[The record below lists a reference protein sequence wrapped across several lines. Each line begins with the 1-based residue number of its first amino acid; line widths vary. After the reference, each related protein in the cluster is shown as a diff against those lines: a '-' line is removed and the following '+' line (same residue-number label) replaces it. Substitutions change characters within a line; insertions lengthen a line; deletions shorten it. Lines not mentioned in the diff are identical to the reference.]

1 MGNNIKLKLKKMLS
15 KFFSHPIDTISL
27 SHVVTVPM
35 EYLKK
40 KQVLVENRLTNV
52 TTDAAKSATTKFSK
66 FASVVEYYKNPEAY
80 DTTLDPSEQL
90 EDIPWDDDVPEIDDE
105 ITTMEVDDDG

>member
-66 FASVVEYYKNPEAY
+66 FASVVEYYI
-80 DTTLDPSEQL
+80 TLKLTILLWTHLNNWKIFHGMMMFQKSMTRLP
-90 EDIPWDDDVPEIDDE
+90 PWK
-105 ITTMEVDDDG
+105 